1 MSYTN
6 KYNIL
11 DQIISN
17 FRSREIRKNF
27 DLKNK
32 KILDFGCGP
41 NFKDLEKRYSSC
53 SKVTLIDKIGEPFNN
68 DKIEFINFNNDLE
81 YLDNKIIF
89 EDYDFIFL
97 LAIIEHLEKPE
108 DVIKILKKKISD
120 NGVLFITAP
129 GKKSKWI
136 LEFLAYKLKLINA
149 ELIREHKRYY
159 DKFEYEKLSKL
170 SDTKI
175 IKFYY
180 FEFGLN
186 TVCLMK

>member
-170 SDTKI
+170 SNTKI
-175 IKFYY
+175 IKFY
-180 FEFGLN
+180 
-186 TVCLMK
+186 

>member
-41 NFKDLEKRYSSC
+41 NFKDLEKRYSLC

-89 EDYDFIFL
+89 KDYDFIFL

-108 DVIKILKKKISD
+108 DVIKILKKKLSD
-120 NGVLFITAP
+120 NGLLFITAP
-129 GKKSKWI
+129 GKKSKRI
-136 LEFLAYKLKLINA
+136 LELLAYKLKLINE
-149 ELIREHKRYY
+149 ELVREHKRYY
-159 DKFEYEKLSKL
+159 DEFEYEKLSKL
-170 SDTKI
+170 SNTKI